1 MMVVNTDVV
10 IVGAGPAGAC
20 AGLSLLTYSTL
31 KVVVLE
37 QSDFSQPR
45 VGEHVSDSLFSL
57 LAYLKLTKADF
68 PAHCFMPCYG
78 DTAYWGSDLPR
89 VRHAIFSSENAS
101 VQLDREAFDFTLIE
115 QIVARGGS
123 VYPRT
128 HCSVTKNTVT
138 QSAADAAANWILQ
151 CTHPEQSP
159 FQINARYVIDAS
171 GRNSSWSRQLG
182 GQLHKLDQLMGA
194 GRFFSLPGTSQTG
207 ASQTRTSQTA
217 TSQPARPQQQLIES
231 CEHGWWYGALLP
243 NQHYVATFFS
253 DADIISQLRLNQH
266 QHWQQLLQ
274 QTSHLKHAVADAQ
287 ALSAHPWVRNAASQ
301 YSDVSQIAHFIAIG
315 DAACAFDPISSMGL
329 GFAIS
334 SACHAARLVINEL
347 TPAANQPGRDSAST
361 NQPASTKPAP
371 KQLYQHDLHQH
382 FAGYQTLRQSFYR
395 AEARWSNAPFWQ
407 RRQLG

>member
-20 AGLSLLTYSTL
+20 AALSLLTYSTL

-101 VQLDREAFDFTLIE
+101 VQLDREAFDFTLLE

-128 HCSVTKNTVT
+128 HFSLTKSSVANSAATKSSVTKC
-138 QSAADAAANWILQ
+138 AADAAANWILQ
-151 CTHPEQSP
+151 CTHPEQPP

-171 GRNSSWSRQLG
+171 GRSSSWSRQLG

-194 GRFFSLPGTSQTG
+194 GRFFSLPGTSLKG
-207 ASQTRTSQTA
+207 ASQ
-217 TSQPARPQQQLIES
+217 PERPQQQIIES

-253 DADIISQLRLNQH
+253 DADIISKLRLNQH

-301 YSDVSQIAHFIAIG
+301 YSDVSQIEHFIAIG

-347 TPAANQPGRDSAST
+347 APATTPPDLDSAST
-361 NQPASTKPAP
+361 NHAPA

-382 FAGYQTLRQSFYR
+382 FSGYQTLRQSFYR